1 MVDILANLRNT
12 FGRPRDA
19 ILAAVVNPDGTNVG
33 STSMVTPRP
42 VYTRNLASIAGS
54 QEVVPADALRTG
66 LTLRNDSTA
75 KMYFRTDGEAGDGV
89 GYPMDAGRGY
99 SFEAMGL
106 LPDSAVTVWCG
117 SADNRIAILYA
128 TGSAPYA

>member
-1 MVDILANLRNT
+1 MADINANITNT
-12 FGRPRDA
+12 RGRPRDA
-19 ILAAVVNPDGTNVG
+19 ILAAVVNPDGTPVG
-33 STSMVTPRP
+33 SSSMVTPRP
-42 VYTRNLASIAGS
+42 VYTRNMVTAAGS
-54 QEVVPADALRTG
+54 IEVVPADSQRTG

-99 SFEAMGL
+99 SFEALGL

-117 SADNRIAILYA
+117 SADNRVAILYA